1 MTRLFHTDHCPCC
14 AAEAAEALPPLR
26 RNLLRGAVGLLT
38 LSAMACAPV
47 APPQTAAAPEP
58 PQPFPEPSGA
68 AAAPRTP
75 AGASGA
81 ARTVRIRRVQTGES
95 FAGVYWR
102 DGRYDRDALAKLN
115 RVFRDPR
122 LDEST
127 PMDPRLFDVLHT
139 VATHMQS
146 DDYFEVIS
154 GYRAPETNAVNARR
168 SRRVSRVS
176 LHMSGMAADVRLADR
191 NPLQMARLAAQLQT
205 GGVGLYR
212 GDGFVHLDCGPARR
226 W

>member
-14 AAEAAEALPPLR
+14 AAEELEAAPSPLR

-47 APPQTAAAPEP
+47 EPPQTAGADATP
-58 PQPFPEPSGA
+58 PAPSGVA
-68 AAAPRTP
+68 GVPRTA

-81 ARTVRIRRVQTGES
+81 PRIVRIRRVQTGES

-102 DGRYDRDALAKLN
+102 DGRYDREALSKLN
-115 RVFRDPR
+115 QVFRDPSR
-122 LDEST
+122 DEIT

-139 VATHMQS
+139 VAAHMQS
-146 DDYFEVIS
+146 EDHFDVIS
-154 GYRAPETNAVNARR
+154 GYRAPETNAAGARR

-191 NPLQMARLAAQLQT
+191 NPLQMARLAAELQT

-212 GDGFVHLDCGPARR
+212 SDGFVHLDCGPARR